1 MVQRYKKNCT
11 SASFMLT
18 KCAISLN
25 SAKIYIKLTFS
36 VPSNLHKSF
45 FFRTFAAGKCCIMR
59 NIIITTLVMLFVLS
73 GCSPRQEQYRIGVS
87 QCLDDAWRQKM
98 NYEMER
104 ELLLH
109 PDMTLSR
116 RIAYGSNELQCA
128 QIDSFI
134 RERVDLLIVSP
145 NEAEQVKPAVTRAYR
160 AGIPVIVADRR
171 VTGDEWT
178 AFIGGD
184 NYKVGLL
191 MAQWVLDKLKT
202 SNLKLQTS
210 NSQTRGAASK
220 PFVVLEVAGLPGS
233 TPATLRH
240 KGMMD
245 GIEEAIPKAHIVL
258 ESVMGR
264 WYKENA
270 YEAVSDY
277 LETHPLPDVIVA
289 HNDLMAI
296 GAADA
301 VTRNLSPV
309 THSPLSIPIM
319 GVDGI
324 QPGLQAIVEGKI
336 ECSATYSSRG
346 DMVIDAAA
354 RILHNE
360 PYVRDTVLETTLV
373 DRIAAYP
380 MLKQDEAINR
390 DLETFHVMQV
400 RLDNK
405 WRLLQLDRNILVCCV
420 CFFFLLFVVSLS
432 FILFNQQK
440 MQKEIRRDILP
451 QLEEVQEAIQLS
463 KKDEAFAERLR
474 QVVDD
479 YLKDP
484 NLTVEFLGSKLQLS
498 RTQLFR
504 RVKAVAG
511 KGPLDY
517 IRERR
522 LARADELLRTTDMTI
537 QQVALELGFS
547 SPGYFTK
554 CYKEYFGHLPS
565 AR

>member
-1 MVQRYKKNCT
+1 
-11 SASFMLT
+11 
-18 KCAISLN
+18 
-25 SAKIYIKLTFS
+25 
-36 VPSNLHKSF
+36 
-45 FFRTFAAGKCCIMR
+45 MR
-59 NIIITTLVMLFVLS
+59 NIIISTFVLLLFLT
-73 GCSPRQEQYRIGVS
+73 GCSTRQPQYRIGVS

-109 PDMTLSR
+109 PDMSLSR
-116 RIAYGSNELQCA
+116 RIAYGSNELQ
-128 QIDSFI
+128 
-134 RERVDLLIVSP
+134 IVSP
-145 NEAEQVKPAVTRAYR
+145 NEAEQVQPAVTRAYR

-171 VTGDEWT
+171 VPGDEWT

-184 NYKVGLL
+184 NYKVGRL
-191 MAQWVLDKLKT
+191 MAQWLIGKASDKGSKA
-202 SNLKLQTS
+202 K
-210 NSQTRGAASK
+210 RK

-240 KGMMD
+240 KGMME
-245 GIEEAIPKAHIVL
+245 GIEEAKGEGL
-258 ESVMGR
+258 EAKVEVQSVMGR
-264 WYKENA
+264 WYQENA
-270 YEAVSDY
+270 YEVVSAY
-277 LETHPLPDVIVA
+277 LENHPLPDVIVA

-296 GAADA
+296 GAAEA
-301 VTRNLSPV
+301 VAYYQTSHLKSQRYV
-309 THSPLSIPIM
+309 PIM

-324 QPGLQAIVEGKI
+324 HPGLQAIVDGKI

-346 DMVIDAAA
+346 DMIIDVAA
-354 RILHNE
+354 RIIHKE
-360 PYVRDTVLETTLV
+360 SYVRDTVLETALV
-373 DRIAAYP
+373 DITAAKP
-380 MLKQDEAINR
+380 MLKQDEAITR
-390 DLETFHVMQV
+390 DLETLHIVQTQSEI
-400 RLDNK
+400 K
-405 WRLLQLDRNILVCCV
+405 WKQLQFDRFMLILSVV
-420 CFFFLLFVVSLS
+420 FFFTLFIITLGYVFVKQRK
-432 FILFNQQK
+432 IQT
-440 MQKEIRRDILP
+440 EIKHDIIP
-451 QLEEVQEAIQLS
+451 QLENMQEAIQLS

-479 YLKDP
+479 YLTDP

-522 LARADELLRTTDMTI
+522 LIRADELLRTTDMTI
-537 QQVALELGFS
+537 QQVALELCFS

>member
-1 MVQRYKKNCT
+1 
-11 SASFMLT
+11 
-18 KCAISLN
+18 
-25 SAKIYIKLTFS
+25 
-36 VPSNLHKSF
+36 
-45 FFRTFAAGKCCIMR
+45 MR
-59 NIIITTLVMLFVLS
+59 NIIISTFVLLLFLT
-73 GCSPRQEQYRIGVS
+73 GCSTRTPQYRIGVS

-145 NEAEQVKPAVTRAYR
+145 NEAEQVQPAVTRAYR

-171 VTGDEWT
+171 VPGDEWT

-184 NYKVGLL
+184 NYKVGRL
-191 MAQWVLDKLKT
+191 MAQWVIGKASDKGSKA
-202 SNLKLQTS
+202 K
-210 NSQTRGAASK
+210 RK

-240 KGMMD
+240 KGMME
-245 GIEEAIPKAHIVL
+245 GIEEAKGEGL
-258 ESVMGR
+258 EAKVEVQSVMGR
-264 WYKENA
+264 WYQENA
-270 YEAVSDY
+270 YEVVSAY
-277 LETHPLPDVIVA
+277 LENHPLPDVIVA

-296 GAADA
+296 GAAEA
-301 VTRNLSPV
+301 VTRNPSPV

-324 QPGLQAIVEGKI
+324 HPGLQAIVDGKI

-346 DMVIDAAA
+346 DMIIDAAA
-354 RILHNE
+354 RIIHKE
-360 PYVRDTVLETTLV
+360 SYVRDTVLETALV
-373 DRIAAYP
+373 DITAAKP
-380 MLKQDEAINR
+380 MLKQDEAIMR
-390 DLETFHVMQV
+390 DLETLHIVQTQSES
-400 RLDNK
+400 K
-405 WRLLQLDRNILVCCV
+405 WKQQRFDRFILI
-420 CFFFLLFVVSLS
+420 LFVVFF
-432 FILFNQQK
+432 FILFLITLSYIFVKQRKIQT
-440 MQKEIRRDILP
+440 EIKHDIIP
-451 QLEEVQEAIQLS
+451 QLENMQEAIQLS

-479 YLKDP
+479 YLTDP
-484 NLTVEFLGSKLQLS
+484 NLNVEFLGGKLQLS

-522 LARADELLRTTDMTI
+522 LIRADELLRTTDMTI
-537 QQVALELGFS
+537 QQVALELCFS

-565 AR
+565 VR

>member
-1 MVQRYKKNCT
+1 
-11 SASFMLT
+11 
-18 KCAISLN
+18 
-25 SAKIYIKLTFS
+25 
-36 VPSNLHKSF
+36 
-45 FFRTFAAGKCCIMR
+45 MR
-59 NIIITTLVMLFVLS
+59 NIIVSVVALCLLMT
-73 GCSPRQEQYRIGVS
+73 GCNSRTPQYRIGVS

-109 PDMTLSR
+109 PDMSLSR

-145 NEAEQVKPAVTRAYR
+145 NEAEQVQPAVTRAYR

-171 VTGDEWT
+171 VPGDEWT

-184 NYKVGLL
+184 NYKVGRL
-191 MAQWVLDKLKT
+191 MAQWVIGKASDKGSKA
-202 SNLKLQTS
+202 K
-210 NSQTRGAASK
+210 GK

-240 KGMMD
+240 KGMME
-245 GIEEAIPKAHIVL
+245 GIEEAKEEGLAAKV
-258 ESVMGR
+258 EMQSVMGS

-270 YEAVSDY
+270 HEVVSEY

-296 GAADA
+296 GAAEA
-301 VTRNLSPV
+301 VAYYQTSHLKSQRY
-309 THSPLSIPIM
+309 IPIM

-324 QPGLQAIVEGKI
+324 RPGLQAIVDGKI

-354 RILHNE
+354 RIIHKE
-360 PYVRDTVLETTLV
+360 SYVRDTVLETALV
-373 DRIAAYP
+373 DITAAYP
-380 MLKQDEAINR
+380 MLKQVEAITR
-390 DLETFHVMQV
+390 DLETLHIVQMQSESKWKQQRFD
-400 RLDNK
+400 RLV
-405 WRLLQLDRNILVCCV
+405 LI
-420 CFFFLLFVVSLS
+420 LFVVFFFTL
-432 FILFNQQK
+432 FIITLGYVFVKQRKIQT
-440 MQKEIRRDILP
+440 EIKHDIIP
-451 QLEEVQEAIQLS
+451 QLENMQEAIQLS

-479 YLKDP
+479 YLTDP

-537 QQVALELGFS
+537 QQVALELCFS

>member
-1 MVQRYKKNCT
+1 MKRRII
-11 SASFMLT
+11 A
-18 KCAISLN
+18 
-25 SAKIYIKLTFS
+25 
-36 VPSNLHKSF
+36 
-45 FFRTFAAGKCCIMR
+45 
-59 NIIITTLVMLFVLS
+59 IIIVACVTMSLCLLMT
-73 GCSPRQEQYRIGVS
+73 GCNSRTPQYRIGVS

-109 PDMTLSR
+109 PDMSLSR

-134 RERVDLLIVSP
+134 KERVDLLIVSP
-145 NEAEQVKPAVTRAYR
+145 NEAKQVQPAVTRAYR

-171 VTGDEWT
+171 VPGDEWT

-184 NYKVGLL
+184 NYKVGQL
-191 MAQWVLDKLKT
+191 MAQWVIGKASDK
-202 SNLKLQTS
+202 
-210 NSQTRGAASK
+210 GSK
-220 PFVVLEVAGLPGS
+220 AKGKAFVVLEVAGLPGS

-240 KGMMD
+240 RGMME
-245 GIEEAIPKAHIVL
+245 GLEEAIGESL
-258 ESVMGR
+258 EAKVEVQSVMGS

-270 YEAVSDY
+270 YEVVSEY

-296 GAADA
+296 GAAEA
-301 VTRNLSPV
+301 VTRNPSPV

-324 QPGLQAIVEGKI
+324 HPGLQAIVDGKI

-346 DMVIDAAA
+346 DMIIDAAA
-354 RILHNE
+354 RILHKE
-360 PYVRDTVLETTLV
+360 SYVHDTVLETTLV
-373 DRIAAYP
+373 DITAAYP
-380 MLKQDEAINR
+380 MLKQDEDITR
-390 DLETFHVMQV
+390 DLETLHLFQTQTES
-400 RLDNK
+400 K
-405 WRLLQLDRNILVCCV
+405 WRQLRYDKTLLITWLIVSIAL
-420 CFFFLLFVVSLS
+420 FLLAAGYIIANQVKL
-432 FILFNQQK
+432 QQK
-440 MQKEIRRDILP
+440 IKQEILP
-451 QLEEVQEAIQLS
+451 QLEDMQEAIQLS

-479 YLKDP
+479 YLTDP

-522 LARADELLRTTDMTI
+522 LIRADELLRTTDMTI
-537 QQVALELGFS
+537 QQVALELCFS

>member
-1 MVQRYKKNCT
+1 
-11 SASFMLT
+11 
-18 KCAISLN
+18 
-25 SAKIYIKLTFS
+25 
-36 VPSNLHKSF
+36 
-45 FFRTFAAGKCCIMR
+45 MR
-59 NIIITTLVMLFVLS
+59 NIIVSIVMLCLLMT
-73 GCSPRQEQYRIGVS
+73 GCNSRTPQYRIGVS

-184 NYKVGLL
+184 NYKVGRL
-191 MAQWVLDKLKT
+191 MAQWVIGKAKGERLKA
-202 SNLKLQTS
+202 K
-210 NSQTRGAASK
+210 GK
-220 PFVVLEVAGLPGS
+220 PFMVLEVAGLPGS

-240 KGMMD
+240 KGMME
-245 GIEEAIPKAHIVL
+245 GIEEAKGEGL
-258 ESVMGR
+258 EAKVEVQSVMGR
-264 WYKENA
+264 WYQENA
-270 YEAVSDY
+270 YEVVSAY
-277 LETHPLPDVIVA
+277 LENHPLPDVIVA

-296 GAADA
+296 GAAEA
-301 VTRNLSPV
+301 AGGV
-309 THSPLSIPIM
+309 PIM

-324 QPGLQAIVEGKI
+324 HPGLQAIVDGKI

-346 DMVIDAAA
+346 DMIIDAAA
-354 RILHNE
+354 RIIHKE
-360 PYVRDTVLETTLV
+360 SYVRDTVLETALV
-373 DRIAAYP
+373 DITAAYP
-380 MLKQDEAINR
+380 MLKQDEAITR

-405 WRLLQLDRNILVCCV
+405 WRLLQLDRNILVCFV

-451 QLEEVQEAIQLS
+451 QLENMQEAIQLS

-484 NLTVEFLGSKLQLS
+484 NLTVEFLGGKLQLS

-522 LARADELLRTTDMTI
+522 LLRAEELLRTTDMTI
-537 QQVALELGFS
+537 QQVALELCFS

>member
-1 MVQRYKKNCT
+1 
-11 SASFMLT
+11 
-18 KCAISLN
+18 
-25 SAKIYIKLTFS
+25 
-36 VPSNLHKSF
+36 
-45 FFRTFAAGKCCIMR
+45 MR
-59 NIIITTLVMLFVLS
+59 NIIISTFIFALFLT
-73 GCSPRQEQYRIGVS
+73 GCNSHTPQYRIGVS

-134 RERVDLLIVSP
+134 KERVDLLIVSP
-145 NEAEQVKPAVTRAYR
+145 NEAEQVQPAVTKAYR

-171 VTGDEWT
+171 VPGDEWT

-184 NYKVGLL
+184 NYKVGQL
-191 MAQWVLDKLKT
+191 MAQWVIGKAKEYGV
-202 SNLKLQTS
+202 KAK
-210 NSQTRGAASK
+210 GK

-240 KGMMD
+240 KGMME
-245 GIEEAIPKAHIVL
+245 GIEEAKGEGL
-258 ESVMGR
+258 EAKVEVQSVMGS

-270 YEAVSDY
+270 YEGVSEY

-296 GAADA
+296 GAAEA
-301 VTRNLSPV
+301 VTRNPSPV
-309 THSPLSIPIM
+309 TNSTLSIPVM

-324 QPGLQAIVEGKI
+324 HPGLQAIVDGKI

-346 DMVIDAAA
+346 DMIIDAAA
-354 RILHNE
+354 RILHKE
-360 PYVRDTVLETTLV
+360 SYVRDTVLETTLV
-373 DRIAAYP
+373 DITAAYP
-380 MLKQDEAINR
+380 MLKQDEDITR
-390 DLETFHVMQV
+390 DLETLHIVQTQSES
-400 RLDNK
+400 K
-405 WRLLQLDRNILVCCV
+405 WKQLRFDRFVLT
-420 CFFFLLFVVSLS
+420 LFVVFF
-432 FILFNQQK
+432 FILFVITLGYVFIKQRK
-440 MQKEIRRDILP
+440 IQKEIKHDIIP
-451 QLEEVQEAIQLS
+451 QLEGMQEAIQLS

-479 YLKDP
+479 YLTDP

-522 LARADELLRTTDMTI
+522 LIRADELLRTTDMTI
-537 QQVALELGFS
+537 QQVALELCFS

-554 CYKEYFGHLPS
+554 CYKEHFGHLPS

>member
-1 MVQRYKKNCT
+1 
-11 SASFMLT
+11 
-18 KCAISLN
+18 
-25 SAKIYIKLTFS
+25 
-36 VPSNLHKSF
+36 
-45 FFRTFAAGKCCIMR
+45 MR
-59 NIIITTLVMLFVLS
+59 NIIISTFVLLLFLT
-73 GCSPRQEQYRIGVS
+73 GCSTRQPQYRIGVS

-109 PDMTLSR
+109 PDMSLSR

-134 RERVDLLIVSP
+134 KERVDLLIVSP
-145 NEAEQVKPAVTRAYR
+145 NEAEQVQPAVTRAYR

-171 VTGDEWT
+171 VPGDEWT

-184 NYKVGLL
+184 NYKVGRL
-191 MAQWVLDKLKT
+191 MAQWLIGKASDKGSKA
-202 SNLKLQTS
+202 K
-210 NSQTRGAASK
+210 GK

-240 KGMMD
+240 KGMME
-245 GIEEAIPKAHIVL
+245 GIEEAKGEGL
-258 ESVMGR
+258 EAKVEVQSVMGR
-264 WYKENA
+264 WYQENA
-270 YEAVSDY
+270 YEVVSAY
-277 LETHPLPDVIVA
+277 LENHPLPDVIVA

-296 GAADA
+296 GAAEA
-301 VTRNLSPV
+301 VAYYQTSHLKSQRYV
-309 THSPLSIPIM
+309 PIM

-324 QPGLQAIVEGKI
+324 HPGLQAIVDGKI

-354 RILHNE
+354 RILHDE

-380 MLKQDEAINR
+380 MLKQDEAITR
-390 DLETFHVMQV
+390 DLETLHIVQTQSEI
-400 RLDNK
+400 K
-405 WRLLQLDRNILVCCV
+405 WKQLRFDRFVLV
-420 CFFFLLFVVSLS
+420 LFVVFFFTL
-432 FILFNQQK
+432 FIITLGYIFVKQRKIQT
-440 MQKEIRRDILP
+440 EIKHDIIP
-451 QLEEVQEAIQLS
+451 QLENMQEAILLS

-484 NLTVEFLGSKLQLS
+484 NLNVEFLGGKLQLS

-522 LARADELLRTTDMTI
+522 LLRADELLRTTDMTI
-537 QQVALELGFS
+537 QQVALELCFS

>member
-1 MVQRYKKNCT
+1 
-11 SASFMLT
+11 
-18 KCAISLN
+18 
-25 SAKIYIKLTFS
+25 
-36 VPSNLHKSF
+36 
-45 FFRTFAAGKCCIMR
+45 MR
-59 NIIITTLVMLFVLS
+59 NIIVSIVMLCLFMT
-73 GCSPRQEQYRIGVS
+73 GCNSHTPQYRIGVS

-109 PDMTLSR
+109 PDMSLSR

-134 RERVDLLIVSP
+134 CERVDLLIVSP
-145 NEAEQVKPAVTRAYR
+145 NEAEQVQPAVTRAYR

-171 VTGDEWT
+171 VPGDEWT

-184 NYKVGLL
+184 NYKVGRL
-191 MAQWVLDKLKT
+191 MAQWVIGKAKEYGV
-202 SNLKLQTS
+202 KAK
-210 NSQTRGAASK
+210 GK

-240 KGMMD
+240 KGMME
-245 GIEEAIPKAHIVL
+245 GLEEAKGEGL
-258 ESVMGR
+258 EAKVEVQSVMGS

-270 YEAVSDY
+270 YEVVSAY
-277 LETHPLPDVIVA
+277 LENHPLPDVIVA

-296 GAADA
+296 GAAEA
-301 VTRNLSPV
+301 VTRNPSPV
-309 THSPLSIPIM
+309 TNSPLSIPIM

-324 QPGLQAIVEGKI
+324 HPGLQAIVDGKI

-346 DMVIDAAA
+346 DMIIDAAA
-354 RILHNE
+354 RILHKE
-360 PYVRDTVLETTLV
+360 SYVRDTVLETTLV
-373 DRIAAYP
+373 DITAAYP
-380 MLKQDEAINR
+380 MLKQDEDITR
-390 DLETFHVMQV
+390 DLETLHIVQTQSES
-400 RLDNK
+400 K
-405 WRLLQLDRNILVCCV
+405 WKQLRFDRFVLT
-420 CFFFLLFVVSLS
+420 LFVVFF
-432 FILFNQQK
+432 FILFVITLGYVFIKQRK
-440 MQKEIRRDILP
+440 IQKEIKHDIIP
-451 QLEEVQEAIQLS
+451 QLEDMQEAIQLS

-479 YLKDP
+479 YLTDP
-484 NLTVEFLGSKLQLS
+484 ALNVEFLGGKLQLS

-511 KGPLDY
+511 EGPLDY

-522 LARADELLRTTDMTI
+522 LIRADELLRTTDMTI
-537 QQVALELGFS
+537 QQVALELCFS

-565 AR
+565 VR

>member
-1 MVQRYKKNCT
+1 
-11 SASFMLT
+11 
-18 KCAISLN
+18 
-25 SAKIYIKLTFS
+25 
-36 VPSNLHKSF
+36 
-45 FFRTFAAGKCCIMR
+45 MR
-59 NIIITTLVMLFVLS
+59 RIIAIIIVACVTMTLCLLMT
-73 GCSPRQEQYRIGVS
+73 GCNSRTPQYRIGVS

-134 RERVDLLIVSP
+134 CERVDLLIVSP
-145 NEAEQVKPAVTRAYR
+145 NEAEQVKPAVTKAYR
-160 AGIPVIVADRR
+160 ACIPVIVADRR
-171 VTGDEWT
+171 VPGDEWT

-184 NYKVGLL
+184 NYKVGQL
-191 MAQWVLDKLKT
+191 MAQWVIGKASDKGSKA
-202 SNLKLQTS
+202 K
-210 NSQTRGAASK
+210 GK
-220 PFVVLEVAGLPGS
+220 PFIVLEVAGLPGS

-240 KGMMD
+240 KGMME
-245 GIEEAIPKAHIVL
+245 GLEKAMGESIEAKIEVQ
-258 ESVMGR
+258 SVMGR
-264 WYKENA
+264 WYQENA

-277 LETHPLPDVIVA
+277 LDNHPLPDVIVA

-296 GAADA
+296 GAAEA
-301 VTRNLSPV
+301 VTRNSSPV

-324 QPGLQAIVEGKI
+324 HPGLQAIVDGKI

-346 DMVIDAAA
+346 DMIIDAAA

-360 PYVRDTVLETTLV
+360 SYVHDTVLETTLV
-373 DRIAAYP
+373 DITAAYP
-380 MLKQDEAINR
+380 MLKQDEDITR
-390 DLETFHVMQV
+390 DLETLHLFHTQTES
-400 RLDNK
+400 K
-405 WRLLQLDRNILVCCV
+405 WRQLRYDKTLLITWLIVSIAL
-420 CFFFLLFVVSLS
+420 FLLAAGY
-432 FILFNQQK
+432 IIANQVKLQ
-440 MQKEIRRDILP
+440 QEIKQEILP
-451 QLEEVQEAIQLS
+451 QLEDMQEAIQLS

-479 YLKDP
+479 YLTDP
-484 NLTVEFLGSKLQLS
+484 ALNVEFLGGKLQLS

-511 KGPLDY
+511 EGPLDY

-522 LARADELLRTTDMTI
+522 LIRADELLRTTDMTI
-537 QQVALELGFS
+537 QQVALELCFS

-565 AR
+565 VR

>member
-1 MVQRYKKNCT
+1 MKRRII
-11 SASFMLT
+11 
-18 KCAISLN
+18 AIIVACVTMSLCLLMTGCN
-25 SAKIYIKLTFS
+25 S
-36 VPSNLHKSF
+36 
-45 FFRTFAAGKCCIMR
+45 RT
-59 NIIITTLVMLFVLS
+59 
-73 GCSPRQEQYRIGVS
+73 PQYRIGVS

-109 PDMTLSR
+109 PDMSLSR

-134 RERVDLLIVSP
+134 KERVDLLIVSP
-145 NEAEQVKPAVTRAYR
+145 NEAKQVQPAVTRAYR
-160 AGIPVIVADRR
+160 AGIPVIVTDRR
-171 VTGDEWT
+171 VPGDEWT

-184 NYKVGLL
+184 NYKVGQL
-191 MAQWVLDKLKT
+191 MAQWVIGKARDKGSKA
-202 SNLKLQTS
+202 K
-210 NSQTRGAASK
+210 GK

-240 KGMMD
+240 RGMME
-245 GIEEAIPKAHIVL
+245 GIEEAKGEGL
-258 ESVMGR
+258 EAKVEVQSVMGS

-270 YEAVSDY
+270 YEVVSEY

-296 GAADA
+296 GAAEA
-301 VTRNLSPV
+301 VTRNPSPV
-309 THSPLSIPIM
+309 TNSPLSIPIM

-324 QPGLQAIVEGKI
+324 HPGLQAIVDGKI

-346 DMVIDAAA
+346 DMIIDAAA
-354 RILHNE
+354 RILHKE
-360 PYVRDTVLETTLV
+360 SYVHDTVLETTLV
-373 DRIAAYP
+373 DITAAYP
-380 MLKQDEAINR
+380 MLKQDEDITR
-390 DLETFHVMQV
+390 DLETLHLFQTQTES
-400 RLDNK
+400 K
-405 WRLLQLDRNILVCCV
+405 WRQLRYDKTLLITWLIVSIAL
-420 CFFFLLFVVSLS
+420 FLLAAGYIIANQVKL
-432 FILFNQQK
+432 QQK
-440 MQKEIRRDILP
+440 IKQEILP
-451 QLEEVQEAIQLS
+451 QLEDMQEAIQLS

-479 YLKDP
+479 YLTDP

-522 LARADELLRTTDMTI
+522 LIRADELLRTTDMTI
-537 QQVALELGFS
+537 QQVALELCFS
-547 SPGYFTK
+547 SPGYFSK
-554 CYKEYFGHLPS
+554 CYKEYLGHLPS
-565 AR
+565 VR

>member
-1 MVQRYKKNCT
+1 MKRRII
-11 SASFMLT
+11 
-18 KCAISLN
+18 AIIVACVTMTLCLLMTGCN
-25 SAKIYIKLTFS
+25 S
-36 VPSNLHKSF
+36 
-45 FFRTFAAGKCCIMR
+45 RT
-59 NIIITTLVMLFVLS
+59 
-73 GCSPRQEQYRIGVS
+73 PQYRIGVS

-109 PDMTLSR
+109 PDMSLSR

-134 RERVDLLIVSP
+134 KERVDLLIVSP
-145 NEAEQVKPAVTRAYR
+145 NEAKQVQPAVTRAYR

-171 VTGDEWT
+171 VPGDEWT

-184 NYKVGLL
+184 NYKVGQL
-191 MAQWVLDKLKT
+191 MAQWVIGKASDKGSKA
-202 SNLKLQTS
+202 K
-210 NSQTRGAASK
+210 GK

-240 KGMMD
+240 KGMME
-245 GIEEAIPKAHIVL
+245 GIEEAKEEGLGAKV
-258 ESVMGR
+258 EVQSVMGS

-270 YEAVSDY
+270 YEVVSEY

-296 GAADA
+296 GAAEA
-301 VTRNLSPV
+301 VTRNPSPV

-324 QPGLQAIVEGKI
+324 HPGLQAIVDGKI

-346 DMVIDAAA
+346 DMLIDAAA
-354 RILHNE
+354 HILHKE

-373 DRIAAYP
+373 DITAAYP
-380 MLKQDEAINR
+380 MLKQDEAITR
-390 DLETFHVMQV
+390 DLETLHIVQTQSES
-400 RLDNK
+400 K
-405 WRLLQLDRNILVCCV
+405 WKQQRFDRFILV
-420 CFFFLLFVVSLS
+420 LFVMLF
-432 FILFNQQK
+432 FILFFITLSYIFVKQRKIQT
-440 MQKEIRRDILP
+440 EIKHDIIP
-451 QLEEVQEAIQLS
+451 QLEDMQEVILLS

-479 YLKDP
+479 YLTDP

-522 LARADELLRTTDMTI
+522 LIRADELLRTTDMTI
-537 QQVALELGFS
+537 QQVALELCFS

>member
-1 MVQRYKKNCT
+1 
-11 SASFMLT
+11 
-18 KCAISLN
+18 
-25 SAKIYIKLTFS
+25 
-36 VPSNLHKSF
+36 
-45 FFRTFAAGKCCIMR
+45 MR
-59 NIIITTLVMLFVLS
+59 NIIISTFVLLLFLT
-73 GCSPRQEQYRIGVS
+73 GCSTRQPQYRIGVS

-109 PDMTLSR
+109 PDMSLSR

-145 NEAEQVKPAVTRAYR
+145 NEAEQVQPAVTRAYR

-171 VTGDEWT
+171 VPGDEWT

-184 NYKVGLL
+184 NYKVGRL
-191 MAQWVLDKLKT
+191 MAQWVIE
-202 SNLKLQTS
+202 KLQTGDV
-210 NSQTRGAASK
+210 RSK
-220 PFVVLEVAGLPGS
+220 PFIVLEVAGLPGS

-245 GIEEAIPKAHIVL
+245 GIAEQAPHAPIVF

-270 YEAVSDY
+270 YEVVSSY
-277 LETHPLPDVIVA
+277 LENHPLPDVIVA

-296 GAADA
+296 GAAEA
-301 VTRNLSPV
+301 VTRNPSPV
-309 THSPLSIPIM
+309 THNPLSIPIM
-319 GVDGI
+319 SVDGI
-324 QPGLQAIVEGKI
+324 HLGLQAIVDGKI

-346 DMVIDAAA
+346 DMVIDVAA
-354 RILHNE
+354 RILHKE
-360 PYVRDTVLETTLV
+360 SYVRDTVLETTLV

-380 MLKQDEAINR
+380 MLKQDEAITR
-390 DLETFHVMQV
+390 DLETLHIVQTQMDIQWQQMQTRRTLMAGIV
-400 RLDNK
+400 IFAA
-405 WRLLQLDRNILVCCV
+405 LL
-420 CFFFLLFVVSLS
+420 FLLAIAML
-432 FILFNQQK
+432 LYMHRNLK
-440 MQKEIRRDILP
+440 KEIKREILP

-463 KKDEAFAERLR
+463 RKDVAFGERIKQIVEDHLT
-474 QVVDD
+474 
-479 YLKDP
+479 DP
-484 NLTVEFLGSKLQLS
+484 NLNVEFLGSELALS
-498 RTQLFR
+498 RTQIFR
-504 RVKAVAG
+504 RVKTITG

-522 LARADELLRTTDMTI
+522 LIRADELLRTTDMTI
-537 QQVALELGFS
+537 QQVAIELCFS

>member
-1 MVQRYKKNCT
+1 MKRRIIAIIVACVT
-11 SASFMLT
+11 MSLCLFMT
-18 KCAISLN
+18 GCN
-25 SAKIYIKLTFS
+25 S
-36 VPSNLHKSF
+36 
-45 FFRTFAAGKCCIMR
+45 RT
-59 NIIITTLVMLFVLS
+59 
-73 GCSPRQEQYRIGVS
+73 PQYRIGVS

-109 PDMTLSR
+109 PDMSLSR

-134 RERVDLLIVSP
+134 KERVDLLIVSP
-145 NEAEQVKPAVTRAYR
+145 NEAKQVQPAVTRAYR

-171 VTGDEWT
+171 VPGDEWT

-184 NYKVGLL
+184 NYKVGQL
-191 MAQWVLDKLKT
+191 MAQWVIGKASDKGSKA
-202 SNLKLQTS
+202 K
-210 NSQTRGAASK
+210 GK

-240 KGMMD
+240 RGMME
-245 GIEEAIPKAHIVL
+245 GLEEAKGEGL
-258 ESVMGR
+258 EAKVEVQSVMGS

-270 YEAVSDY
+270 YEVVSEY

-296 GAADA
+296 GAAEA
-301 VTRNLSPV
+301 VTRNPSPV

-324 QPGLQAIVEGKI
+324 HPGLQAIVDGEI

-346 DMVIDAAA
+346 DMIIDAAA
-354 RILHNE
+354 RILHKE
-360 PYVRDTVLETTLV
+360 SYVHDTVLETTLV
-373 DRIAAYP
+373 DITAAYP
-380 MLKQDEAINR
+380 MLKQDEDITR
-390 DLETFHVMQV
+390 DLETLHLFQTQTES
-400 RLDNK
+400 K
-405 WRLLQLDRNILVCCV
+405 WRQLRYDKTLLITWLIVSIAL
-420 CFFFLLFVVSLS
+420 FLLAAGYIIANQVKL
-432 FILFNQQK
+432 QQK
-440 MQKEIRRDILP
+440 IKQEILP
-451 QLEEVQEAIQLS
+451 QLEDMQEAIQLS

-479 YLKDP
+479 YLTDP

-522 LARADELLRTTDMTI
+522 LIRADELLRTTDMTI
-537 QQVALELGFS
+537 QQVALELCFS